1 MTAMP
6 SMFIRVEVEPAAAAD
21 PELAKKLAE
30 VCPVDIFDL
39 DGEGKARVVEENEDE
54 CVLCDLC
61 VQAAPPGQVRVV
73 KLYE

>member
-1 MTAMP
+1 MP

-39 DGEGKARVVEENEDE
+39 DSEDKARVVEQNEDE

>member
-1 MTAMP
+1 MP
-6 SMFIRVEVEPAAAAD
+6 TMFIRVEVEPAASAD

-61 VQAAPPGQVRVV
+61 VQAAPSGQVRVV
-73 KLYE
+73 KLYES

>member
-1 MTAMP
+1 M
-6 SMFIRVEVEPAAAAD
+6 SMFVRLEIDAAAASD
-21 PELAKKLAE
+21 KDLAKKLAE
-30 VCPVDIFDL
+30 VCPVNIFAVSDS
-39 DGEGKARVVEENEDE
+39 GAAVIVEENEDE